1 MSTRILSQE
10 QIAHLTIEQRLEL
23 IEALW
28 DSLDQSEVPITPAQ
42 GAELDR
48 RMEDFDQSAAL
59 AEPWDVV
66 RKRIEQNLS

>member
-1 MSTRILSQE
+1 MSTEIFSQE
-10 QIAHLTIEQRLEL
+10 QIAHLTTEQRLEL

-28 DSLDQSEVPITPAQ
+28 DSLDQSDVPITPAQ
-42 GAELDR
+42 VAELDR
-48 RMEDFDQSAAL
+48 RMEDFDQDAAL